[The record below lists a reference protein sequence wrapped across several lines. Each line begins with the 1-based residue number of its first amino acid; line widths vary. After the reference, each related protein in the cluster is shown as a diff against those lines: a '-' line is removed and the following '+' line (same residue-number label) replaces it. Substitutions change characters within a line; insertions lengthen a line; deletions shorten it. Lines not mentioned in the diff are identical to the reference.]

1 MYNGLGHAHSGLRWI
16 VLILLLAAI
25 FNAFSKKNSG
35 TYSEGD
41 RKLAL
46 FTMISTHVQFLIGI
60 VLYFISPLVVFAA
73 ESMKNSVLRFYLVE
87 HISLMLI
94 AIVVITIGHK
104 KSKTAADAA
113 GKFKAISVFY
123 LIALILIL
131 VSIPWPFRIEG
142 AGWF

>member
-1 MYNGLGHAHSGLRWI
+1 MYNGLVHAHSGLRWI

-35 TYSEGD
+35 SYSEGD

-46 FTMISTHVQFLIGI
+46 FAMISTHVQFLIGI
-60 VLYFISPLVVFAA
+60 ILYFISPLVVFAG
-73 ESMKNSVLRFYLVE
+73 ESMKNTVLRFYLVE
-87 HISLMLI
+87 HILLMLI
-94 AIVVITIGHK
+94 AIALITVGHS
-104 KSKTAADAA
+104 KSKKATDAA
-113 GKFKAISVFY
+113 AKFKAISVFY

-131 VSIPWPFRIEG
+131 AAIPWPFRIEG